1 MREGGR
7 VRDLATDL
15 LDLLALLI
23 LAAGIGLVVDAAVIR
38 SRPVAGVGAG
48 LVATGLAVL
57 AGSLLAH
64 YRGREGGTRP

>member
-1 MREGGR
+1 

-23 LAAGIGLVVDAAVIR
+23 LAAGVGLVVDAVVVR
-38 SRPVAGVGAG
+38 SRSAAGVGAG
-48 LVATGLAVL
+48 LAATGLVVL

-64 YRGREGGTRP
+64 YRSREGGTRS